1 MIEYNAYFGERL
13 AELAALD
20 GDAGLLRTQREA
32 HKSDL
37 PPSLLPQSLSLAQ
50 PAELSCAPARARA
63 HPSTVHARDHF
74 LPDSAGLLPF
84 ARLRVVACMG
94 RR

>member
-13 AELAALD
+13 AELAKLD

-37 PPSLLPQSLSLAQ
+37 PPSLLPRSLSQAQ
-50 PAELSCAPARARA
+50 PAEISCARAR
-63 HPSTVHARDHF
+63 PPVHCARTGPF
-74 LPDSAGLLPF
+74 SA
-84 ARLRVVACMG
+84 
-94 RR
+94 

>member
-37 PPSLLPQSLSLAQ
+37 PPSLLPQSLFQAQ
-50 PAELSCAPARARA
+50 PAEICCARSRPPVHRAR
-63 HPSTVHARDHF
+63 T
-74 LPDSAGLLPF
+74 GPF
-84 ARLRVVACMG
+84 PA
-94 RR
+94 